1 MASLWVMFLYDLPSC
16 GSLGWVVSTLSPQDK
31 FMKELGFDDDKRRW
45 CKLWFIHG
53 KESKER

>member
-1 MASLWVMFLYDLPSC
+1 MFLYDLPSC

-31 FMKELGFDDDKRRW
+31 FRKELGFDDDKRRW